1 MLEAASFSLCA
12 LLVFRPRVRGGDGTE
27 LSSGSE
33 VSTEPLEGTET
44 TRPTEAEGSGTEVR
58 VSFAAI
64 VSEGVESVRLSFA
77 GGSSLTVVASGSRA
91 SSSFSASKL
100 FIFSRVASAVWV
112 AFGAWAS
119 RSFRLGCRHRLV
131 TS

>member
-1 MLEAASFSLCA
+1 MLEAASFSLRA

-27 LSSGSE
+27 LSSVSE

-44 TRPTEAEGSGTEVR
+44 TRPAEAEGSGTEAR

-64 VSEGVESVRLSFA
+64 VSGGVESGGLSSA
-77 GGSSLTVVASGSRA
+77 GGSSLTVIASVSWA

-100 FIFSRVASAVWV
+100 FLVSRVASAVWV
-112 AFGAWAS
+112 AFGA
-119 RSFRLGCRHRLV
+119 
-131 TS
+131 